1 MVDSVNPYAGLAG
14 ASNSDGATGTTNPTK
29 SETAANKASMNFD
42 TFLKLLVTQIQNQD
56 PLDPMDGTQFTEQI
70 ASFSGL
76 EQQIQTNSLLEKM
89 ADQRAMS
96 QQGIAVGMLGK
107 EVLAAGENINLV
119 NGKSAFTYALREDS
133 VATVLEVYRSDGTKV
148 RTLEGETEKGMHIM
162 EWDGKDD
169 AGEVLEDGRYFTK
182 ISAINSEGKKIGAD
196 TLVFNK
202 VVGVESQDFDTT
214 YLVLENGE
222 SVLFDEVFSV
232 REPTQVI
239 AQPDPGADDGADSGD
254 ESNDDEQA

>member
-14 ASNSDGATGTTNPTK
+14 ASNSDGVAGSTNPTK
-29 SETAANKASMNFD
+29 SDVAANKANMNFD
-42 TFLKLLVTQIQNQD
+42 MFLKLLVTQIQNQD
-56 PLDPMDGTQFTEQI
+56 PLKPMDGTQFTEQI

-119 NGKSAFTYALREDS
+119 DGKSAFTYALEENS
-133 VATVLEVYRSDGTKV
+133 VATVLEVYDSGGAKV
-148 RTLEGETEKGMHIM
+148 RTLEGETKKGMHIM
-162 EWDGKDD
+162 EWDGKND
-169 AGEVLEDGRYFTK
+169 AGEAVEDGRYFTK

-202 VVGVESQDFDTT
+202 VVGVESQGFDTT

-232 REPTQVI
+232 REPTQVV
-239 AQPDPGADDGADSGD
+239 AQSPDAGD